1 MAYRIFK
8 YKGRKYI
15 GVTLGEYLGQFE
27 VITTEPEVFKVPYEV
42 IMDGDTIETPEFM
55 RKKLNWF
62 GALVHGC
69 DGKVERRSEGMLER
83 LKEHFVE
90 AIAQDPFIPRD
101 EFERLLSSKFNNEL
115 GYTIETL
122 ASILRDVLEIRIKK
136 QFAMNVYLMKFISK
150 ARVLGWEDRR
160 ILDCEEF
167 QSAARKCILKQGA
180 VKIPKRL
187 DGNYYEDRILADLVN
202 GSLTHEINVKASSL
216 LTGRGAIKTA
226 QDVLRDLNI

>member
-1 MAYRIFK
+1 MAYRIFQ

-15 GVTLGEYLGQFE
+15 GVTLGEYLDKFE
-27 VITTEPEVFKVPYEV
+27 VITTELEVFKVPFEV
-42 IMDGDTIETPEFM
+42 IIHGDAIETPEFM
-55 RKKLNWF
+55 SKKLNWF

-69 DGKVERRSEGMLER
+69 DRKVEKRSEGMLER

-101 EFERLLSSKFNNEL
+101 EFERLLSAKFNNEK

-122 ASILRDVLEIRIKK
+122 ASLLRAMLEIRVKK
-136 QFAMNVYLMKFISK
+136 QFTMDDSLLRFVSK
-150 ARVLGWEDRR
+150 ARVFGWEDRR

-187 DGNYYEDRILADLVN
+187 EGNYYEDRILADLVN

-216 LTGRGAIKTA
+216 LTGRGAVKTA